1 MTSQKWNLRFQ
12 IGQVFQFCIH
22 RISAK
27 YHILRLHTFEGET
40 FGSFDVLIGHR
51 GVTWLVTMET
61 LSPKYFWNQ
70 VLLLLSVSF
79 ISYSPKNSKH
89 FCAYHAPTEWVGR
102 SYWKKPL
109 RDWQN
114 FVNLQQC
121 SMFLNQGVTLILCF
135 VDRIITYK
143 NKNLI
148 WCDLAPIKTS
158 SSLFVLKYIGRSQN
172 KWWASVIASVTCK
185 PQVAQAGLR
194 RRAWLSMPPVTL
206 HVTLARSQ
214 KLTCDRFD
222 LLGVLPSQIFEQKRD
237 YSRVKTLT
245 YSNMTTNYG
254 TCACSWSN
262 KADQLDFM

>member
-1 MTSQKWNLRFQ
+1 MTSSVVTSQKWNLRFQ
-12 IGQVFQFCIH
+12 IGQVLQFCIH

-40 FGSFDVLIGHR
+40 FESFNVLIGHR
-51 GVTWLVTMET
+51 GVTWLVTMEI

-70 VLLLLSVSF
+70 ILLLLSVSETYLKRKQ
-79 ISYSPKNSKH
+79 SYSPKNSKH

-194 RRAWLSMPPVTL
+194 RRAWLSMPLVTL
-206 HVTLARSQ
+206 HLTLARSQ
-214 KLTCDRFD
+214 KLTCDRF
-222 LLGVLPSQIFEQKRD
+222 LLTFFPHRFLSKKET
-237 YSRVKTLT
+237 TLE
-245 YSNMTTNYG
+245 
-254 TCACSWSN
+254 
-262 KADQLDFM
+262 